1 MPKLLSKVQASSIVQ
16 RFSKSNAIRNEG
28 KEVGGYNQATRT
40 FTTSIG
46 HIGEPVSRSGQKQ
59 IVDALVSGE
68 RSRAFSLLYE
78 FSLGNNKLSAN
89 DFASILQSC
98 ARLPDPLFVMETWKI
113 MEEKEINISGKCY
126 SLAVRA
132 LCKGGYLK
140 EALCLMS
147 IMGENPNCYSML
159 PIYNNFLAA
168 CYETQTVDYA
178 NECMDLME
186 HQMVGKNEITYTQL
200 LKLAVLQQNLSAVHE
215 IWKECSK
222 FYSVSI
228 IFLRKFIWSFTELR
242 DLKSAYTA
250 LQHMVRLAFRENS
263 YISRTAEGRFC
274 DLRLD
279 IPAPSTGK
287 QSFIY
292 VSLDTEGSSNFD
304 MERQGLGAMDI
315 ISTEKKTLSVS
326 VMKLLRW
333 SFNDVMHACAKVQ
346 NCDLAEQL
354 MLQMQTLGLQPSGST
369 YDGFIRA
376 VVTTRG
382 YSDGVEALKVM
393 KEKNI
398 KPRDSTLAAL
408 AVICSRDLELNLAE
422 AFLDE
427 MSEIQSPRPYNA
439 FLEACDVLDR
449 PERAVHILAK
459 MKKLNLQPNIRT
471 YELLFSLFG
480 NVNAPYEEG
489 NMLSQVDVAKRIN
502 AIEMDMMK
510 NDLQHSHLSLK
521 NVLKALG
528 TEGMIKELIQ
538 YLRAAENR
546 FSRYDTYMITPVYNT
561 VLHSLVEAKESQMA
575 IQIFKSM
582 VSSGVPPDAATYNI
596 MIDCCSIIGCFR
608 SALVLISMMFR
619 SGFNPQA
626 VTLTG
631 LLKILLR
638 SEEFDGAL
646 KLLNQETI
654 EGIQL
659 DVQLYNTI
667 LRVASEKGRIDVVEF
682 IVEQMHLHG
691 VLPDPSTC
699 SHVFSAYVDHGF
711 YNTAMEALQVLS
723 VRMLAGVDKDDE
735 KQTELENLILG
746 EDLEDE
752 SQILEPFKDKKEYLT
767 VALLQLRWCAILG
780 YPVSWSP
787 SDSQWARRLSSNL
800 ASTSSPL

>member
-1 MPKLLSKVQASSIVQ
+1 MPKLLSKVRASSIVQ
-16 RFSKSNAIRNEG
+16 TLLNDIRNGG
-28 KEVGGYNQATRT
+28 KEIGGFSQAMRT
-40 FTTSIG
+40 FTTSSG
-46 HIGEPVSRSGQKQ
+46 HVEEPVSGLGQKQ
-59 IVDALVSGE
+59 IVDALVFGE
-68 RSRAFSLLYE
+68 RSRAVSLLYD
-78 FSLGNNKLSAN
+78 FSLGNNKLSAS
-89 DFASILQSC
+89 DFASILQTC

-113 MEEKEINISGKCY
+113 MEEKGINISAKCY
-126 SLAVRA
+126 FLAVRA

-140 EALCLMS
+140 EALSLMS
-147 IMGENPNCYSML
+147 IMEENPNSYSML
-159 PIYNNFLAA
+159 PVYNNFLVA
-168 CYETQTVDYA
+168 CSETHAVDYA
-178 NECMDLME
+178 NECMGLME
-186 HQMVGKNEITYTQL
+186 HQMVGKNEITYAQL

-222 FYSVSI
+222 YYSLSVIS
-228 IFLRKFIWSFTELR
+228 LRKFIWSFTELR
-242 DLKSAYTA
+242 DLQSAYTT
-250 LQHMVRLAFRENS
+250 LQHMVSLVVRENS

-279 IPAPSTGK
+279 IPAPSTGNL
-287 QSFIY
+287 SFIDA
-292 VSLDTEGSSNFD
+292 SLNTEGSTSFD
-304 MERQGLGAMDI
+304 LERQSIGSI
-315 ISTEKKTLSVS
+315 EISTVKKPLSAS
-326 VMKLLRW
+326 VTKLLRW

-376 VVTTRG
+376 IVTARG
-382 YSDGVEALKVM
+382 FSDGVEVLKVM
-393 KEKNI
+393 QEKNI
-398 KPRDSTLAAL
+398 KPHDSTLAVL
-408 AVICSRDLELNLAE
+408 AVICSRELQLDRAE

-427 MSEIQSPRPYNA
+427 IAEIRSPRPYNA
-439 FLEACDVLDR
+439 FLEACDVLDQ
-449 PERAVHILAK
+449 PERAVQILAK

-489 NMLSQVDVAKRIN
+489 NMLSQADVAKRIN

-510 NDLQHSHLSLK
+510 YGLQHSHLSLK

-538 YLRAAENR
+538 YLHAAENR

-575 IQIFKSM
+575 TQIFKSM

-596 MIDCCSIIGCFR
+596 MIDRCSIIGCFR
-608 SALVLISMMFR
+608 SALALISMMLR
-619 SGFNPQA
+619 NGFNPQA

-638 SEEFDGAL
+638 SEDFDGSL
-646 KLLNQETI
+646 KLLKQGI
-654 EGIQL
+654 SEGIQV
-659 DVQLYNTI
+659 DVLLYNTI
-667 LRVASEKGRIDVVEF
+667 LQVASEKGRIDVIEL
-682 IVEQMHLHG
+682 IVEQMHVHG

-699 SHVFSAYVDHGF
+699 RHVFAAYVDHGF

-723 VRMLAGVDKDDE
+723 VRMIAGCDNIEDD

-752 SQILEPFKDKKEYLT
+752 SQILEPFKDSKEYLT

-787 SDSQWARRLSSNL
+787 SESQWARRLSNNL
-800 ASTSSPL
+800 ASMSGSSL

>member
-1 MPKLLSKVQASSIVQ
+1 M
-16 RFSKSNAIRNEG
+16 
-28 KEVGGYNQATRT
+28 RT
-40 FTTSIG
+40 FTTSNG
-46 HIGEPVSRSGQKQ
+46 HVGEPVPRLGQKQ
-59 IVDALVSGE
+59 IVDALVLGE
-68 RSRAFSLLYE
+68 RRRAVSLLYE
-78 FSLGNNKLSAN
+78 FSLGNKKLSAD
-89 DFASILQSC
+89 DFVSILQSC

-113 MEEKEINISGKCY
+113 MEEKEIDISDKCY

-132 LCKGGYLK
+132 LCKGGCLK
-140 EALCLMS
+140 EALSLMS

-168 CYETQTVDYA
+168 CYESQTVDYA

-186 HQMVGKNEITYTQL
+186 HQMVGKNEITYAQL
-200 LKLAVLQQNLSAVHE
+200 LKLAVLQRNLSAVRE

-222 FYSVSI
+222 FYSLSI
-228 IFLRKFIWSFTELR
+228 LSLRKFIWSFTELR
-242 DLKSAYTA
+242 DLESAYTT

-263 YISRTAEGRFC
+263 CISRTAEGRFC

-279 IPAPSTGK
+279 IPAPSTGNW
-287 QSFIY
+287 SSID
-292 VSLDTEGSSNFD
+292 VSLDTKGSRNFD
-304 MERQGLGAMDI
+304 MERQSLGSME
-315 ISTEKKTLSVS
+315 ISAVKKTLSAS

-333 SFNDVMHACAKVQ
+333 SFNDVMHACAQVQ

-376 VVTTRG
+376 IATTRG
-382 YSDGVEALKVM
+382 FSDGVEVLKVM
-393 KEKNI
+393 QEKNI
-398 KPRDSTLAAL
+398 KPHDSTLAVL
-408 AVICSRDLELNLAE
+408 AVICSRELELNLAE

-427 MSEIQSPRPYNA
+427 MSEIQSPHPCNA
-439 FLEACDVLDR
+439 FLEACDVLDQ
-449 PERAVHILAK
+449 PERAVQILAK

-502 AIEMDMMK
+502 AIEMDMIK
-510 NDLQHSHLSLK
+510 NGLQHSHLSLR

-528 TEGMIKELIQ
+528 TEGMVKELIQ
-538 YLRAAENR
+538 YLHAAENR

-575 IQIFKSM
+575 KRIFKSM

-596 MIDCCSIIGCFR
+596 MIDGCSIVGCFR
-608 SALVLISMMFR
+608 SALALISMMFR
-619 SGFNPQA
+619 NGFNPQA

-631 LLKILLR
+631 LIKILLR
-638 SEEFDGAL
+638 SEDFDGAL
-646 KLLNQETI
+646 KLLNQGFS

-659 DVQLYNTI
+659 DVLLYNTI
-667 LRVASEKGRIDVVEF
+667 LQVASEKGRIDVIEL
-682 IVEQMHLHG
+682 IVEQMHLQG

-699 SHVFSAYVDHGF
+699 SHVFAAYVDHGF

-723 VRMLAGVDKDDE
+723 VRMIAGGDKDTDE
-735 KQTELENLILG
+735 KQTELENLILD

-752 SQILEPFKDKKEYLT
+752 SQILETFKDSKEYLT

-780 YPVSWSP
+780 YPVTWSP

-800 ASTSSPL
+800 ASTSGPL

>member
-1 MPKLLSKVQASSIVQ
+1 MPKLISKVRVSSIVQ
-16 RFSKSNAIRNEG
+16 GFSKLNVIRNGG
-28 KEVGGYNQATRT
+28 KEVGGYSQAMRT
-40 FTTSIG
+40 FTTSMG
-46 HIGEPVSRSGQKQ
+46 LVGEPGSRSGQKQ
-59 IVDALVSGE
+59 IVDALVLGE
-68 RSRAFSLLYE
+68 RSRAVSLLYE

-113 MEEKEINISGKCY
+113 MQEKEIDISDKCY
-126 SLAVRA
+126 SLAVQA

-140 EALCLMS
+140 EALSLMS

-178 NECMDLME
+178 NECIGLME
-186 HQMVGKNEITYTQL
+186 HQMVGKNEITYAQL

-215 IWKECSK
+215 IWKECSQ
-222 FYSVSI
+222 FYSNSI
-228 IFLRKFIWSFTELR
+228 ISLRKFIWSFTELR
-242 DLKSAYTA
+242 DLESAYMT
-250 LQHMVRLAFRENS
+250 LQHMVRLVFRGSS

-279 IPAPSTGK
+279 IPVPSTGNW
-287 QSFIY
+287 SFIDI
-292 VSLDTEGSSNFD
+292 SFDTEGSSNFD
-304 MERQGLGAMDI
+304 MERQSLSGMEVN
-315 ISTEKKTLSVS
+315 TVKTPLNAS

-369 YDGFIRA
+369 YAGFIRA
-376 VVTTRG
+376 IATTRG
-382 YSDGVEALKVM
+382 FSDGVEVLKVM
-393 KEKNI
+393 QEKNI
-398 KPRDSTLAAL
+398 KPHDSTLAIL
-408 AVICSRDLELNLAE
+408 AVICSRELELNLAE

-427 MSEIQSPRPYNA
+427 MSEIRSPRPYNA
-439 FLEACDVLDR
+439 FLEACDVLDQ
-449 PERAVHILAK
+449 PERAVQILAK

-471 YELLFSLFG
+471 YESLFSLFG

-502 AIEMDMMK
+502 VIEMDMMK
-510 NDLQHSHLSLK
+510 HGLQHSHLSLK

-538 YLRAAENR
+538 YLHAAENR

-561 VLHSLVEAKESQMA
+561 VLHSLVEAKESKTA
-575 IQIFKSM
+575 TKIFKSM

-608 SALVLISMMFR
+608 SALALISMMFR
-619 SGFNPQA
+619 NGFNPQA

-638 SEEFDGAL
+638 SEDFDGAL
-646 KLLNQETI
+646 KLLNQGI
-654 EGIQL
+654 SEGIQL
-659 DVQLYNTI
+659 DVLLYNTI
-667 LRVASEKGRIDVVEF
+667 LQVASEKGRIDVIEL

-699 SHVFSAYVDHGF
+699 SYVFTAYVDHGL

-723 VRMLAGVDKDDE
+723 VRMIAGGDKDTDE
-735 KQTELENLILG
+735 KQSELENLILG
-746 EDLEDE
+746 EDSEDE
-752 SQILEPFKDKKEYLT
+752 SQILEPFKDSKEYLT

-800 ASTSSPL
+800 ASTSGPL

>member
-1 MPKLLSKVQASSIVQ
+1 MPKLISKVRASSIVQ
-16 RFSKSNAIRNEG
+16 RFSKLTAIRNAG
-28 KEVGGYNQATRT
+28 KEVGDYSQAMRT
-40 FTTSIG
+40 FTTSNG
-46 HIGEPVSRSGQKQ
+46 HVGEPVSRSGQKQ
-59 IVDALVSGE
+59 IVDALVLGE
-68 RSRAFSLLYE
+68 RRRAVSLLYE
-78 FSLGNNKLSAN
+78 FSLGNNKLSAD

-113 MEEKEINISGKCY
+113 MEEKEINISDKCY

-140 EALCLMS
+140 EALSLMS
-147 IMGENPNCYSML
+147 IMGENTNCYSML

-168 CYETQTVDYA
+168 CYETQTLDYA

-186 HQMVGKNEITYTQL
+186 HQMVGKNEITYAQL

-222 FYSVSI
+222 FYSLSLLS
-228 IFLRKFIWSFTELR
+228 LRKFIWSFTELR
-242 DLKSAYTA
+242 DLNSAHTA
-250 LQHMVRLAFRENS
+250 LQQMVRLAFRENS

-279 IPAPSTGK
+279 IPAPSSGNW
-287 QSFIY
+287 SFID
-292 VSLDTEGSSNFD
+292 VSLDTVGSSNFD
-304 MERQGLGAMDI
+304 MERQSLGSMETNTAR
-315 ISTEKKTLSVS
+315 KTLSAS
-326 VMKLLRW
+326 VVKLLRW
-333 SFNDVMHACAKVQ
+333 SFNDVIHACAQVQ

-376 VVTTRG
+376 IATTRG
-382 YSDGVEALKVM
+382 FSDGVEVLKVM
-393 KEKNI
+393 QEKNI
-398 KPRDSTLAAL
+398 KPHDSTLAVL
-408 AVICSRDLELNLAE
+408 AVMCSRELELNLAE

-427 MSEIQSPRPYNA
+427 MSKIHNLHPYNA

-449 PERAVHILAK
+449 PERAVQILAK
-459 MKKLNLQPNIRT
+459 MKRLNLQPNIRT

-502 AIEMDMMK
+502 TIEMDMMK
-510 NDLQHSHLSLK
+510 NGIQHSHLSLR

-528 TEGMIKELIQ
+528 TEGMVKELIQ

-561 VLHSLVEAKESQMA
+561 VLHSLVEAKESRMA
-575 IQIFKSM
+575 TQIFKSM

-596 MIDCCSIIGCFR
+596 MIDGCSIVGCFR
-608 SALVLISMMFR
+608 SALALISMMFR

-638 SEEFDGAL
+638 SEDFDGAL
-646 KLLNQETI
+646 ELLNQGI
-654 EGIQL
+654 SEGIQL
-659 DVQLYNTI
+659 DLLLYNTI
-667 LRVASEKGRIDVVEF
+667 FQVAAEKGRIDVIEL
-682 IVEQMHLHG
+682 IVEHMHLQG

-699 SHVFSAYVDHGF
+699 SHVFAAYVDHGF

-723 VRMLAGVDKDDE
+723 VRMIAGVDKDTDE
-735 KQTELENLILG
+735 KRTELENLILG
-746 EDLEDE
+746 EDSEDE
-752 SQILEPFKDKKEYLT
+752 PKILETFKDSKEYLT
-767 VALLQLRWCAILG
+767 VALLQLRWCALLG

-800 ASTSSPL
+800 ASTNGLL

>member
-1 MPKLLSKVQASSIVQ
+1 MPKFISKVRTSKIVQ
-16 RFSKSNAIRNEG
+16 RFPNLNAIGNG
-28 KEVGGYNQATRT
+28 WKEAGGYNQAMRS
-40 FTTSIG
+40 FTSSIG
-46 HIGEPVSRSGQKQ
+46 HVGEPVSRSGQKQ

-68 RSRAFSLLYE
+68 KSRAVSLLYE

-98 ARLPDPLFVMETWKI
+98 ARLPDPLFVMEIWRI
-113 MEEKEINISGKCY
+113 MEEKEINISDKCY

-140 EALCLMS
+140 EALSLMS
-147 IMGENPNCYSML
+147 IMGENRNCYSML

-168 CYETQTVDYA
+168 CYETQSVDYA
-178 NECMDLME
+178 SKCMDLME
-186 HQMVGKNEITYTQL
+186 HQMVGKNEITYAQL

-222 FYSVSI
+222 FYSLSI
-228 IFLRKFIWSFTELR
+228 ISLRKFIWSFTELG
-242 DLKSAYTA
+242 DLESAYTA
-250 LQHMVRLAFRENS
+250 LQHMVRLAFRDS
-263 YISRTAEGRFC
+263 DISRTAEGRFC
-274 DLRLD
+274 DVRLD
-279 IPAPSTGK
+279 IPAPSTGSW
-287 QSFIY
+287 SFID
-292 VSLDTEGSSNFD
+292 VSLDIEGSSNFD
-304 MERQGLGAMDI
+304 MESQSLGNME
-315 ISTEKKTLSVS
+315 ISTVRKKLSAS

-376 VVTTRG
+376 IATTRG
-382 YSDGVEALKVM
+382 FSEGVEVLKVM
-393 KEKNI
+393 REENI
-398 KPRDSTLAAL
+398 KPRDSTLAVL
-408 AVICSRDLELNLAE
+408 AIICSRELELDLAE
-422 AFLDE
+422 SFLDE
-427 MSEIQSPRPYNA
+427 IYEIRSPHPCNA

-449 PERAVHILAK
+449 PERAVQIFAK

-502 AIEMDMMK
+502 AIEMDMMI
-510 NDLQHSHLSLK
+510 NGLQHSHLSLK

-538 YLRAAENR
+538 YLHAAENR

-575 IQIFKSM
+575 TKMFKSM

-608 SALVLISMMFR
+608 SALALISMMFR
-619 SGFNPQA
+619 NGFNPEA

-638 SEEFDGAL
+638 SEDFDGTL
-646 KLLNQETI
+646 KLLNQGI
-654 EGIQL
+654 SEGIQL
-659 DVQLYNTI
+659 DVLLYNTV
-667 LRVASEKGRIDVVEF
+667 LQVASEKGRIDVIEL
-682 IVEQMHLHG
+682 IVEQMHLQG

-699 SHVFSAYVDHGF
+699 SHVFAAYVDHGF

-723 VRMLAGVDKDDE
+723 VRMIAGGYKDNDE

-746 EDLEDE
+746 EDSEDE
-752 SQILEPFKDKKEYLT
+752 SRILKPFKDSKEYLT

-787 SDSQWARRLSSNL
+787 SDSHWARRLSSNL
-800 ASTSSPL
+800 ASTSSSL

>member
-1 MPKLLSKVQASSIVQ
+1 MPKFISKVRASSILQ
-16 RFSKSNAIRNEG
+16 RFSKSNVIRNG
-28 KEVGGYNQATRT
+28 GTEVGGYSQAMRT

-46 HIGEPVSRSGQKQ
+46 HVGEPVSRSGQKQ
-59 IVDALVSGE
+59 IADALVLGE
-68 RSRAFSLLYE
+68 RSRAVSLLYE
-78 FSLGNNKLSAN
+78 FSFGNNKLSAS
-89 DFASILQSC
+89 DFASILQIC

-113 MEEKEINISGKCY
+113 MEEKEINVSDKCY
-126 SLAVRA
+126 SLAIRA

-140 EALCLMS
+140 EALSLMS

-168 CYETQTVDYA
+168 CYETQTIDYA
-178 NECMDLME
+178 NECMNLME
-186 HQMVGKNEITYTQL
+186 HQRVGKNEITYAQL

-222 FYSVSI
+222 FYSLSI
-228 IFLRKFIWSFTELR
+228 ISLRKFIWSFTELR
-242 DLKSAYTA
+242 DLESAYAA

-263 YISRTAEGRFC
+263 YINRTAEGRFC

-279 IPAPSTGK
+279 IPAPSTGNW
-287 QSFIY
+287 SSIN

-304 MERQGLGAMDI
+304 MERESLCDMEM
-315 ISTEKKTLSVS
+315 STVKNSLSAS

-333 SFNDVMHACAKVQ
+333 SFNDIMHACANVQ
-346 NCDLAEQL
+346 NGDLAEQL

-376 VVTTRG
+376 IATTRG
-382 YSDGVEALKVM
+382 FSDGVEVLKVM
-393 KEKNI
+393 QEKNI
-398 KPRDSTLAAL
+398 KPHDSTLAVL
-408 AVICSRDLELNLAE
+408 AVICSRELELNLAE

-427 MSEIQSPRPYNA
+427 MSEIRSPHPYNA

-449 PERAVHILAK
+449 PERAVQILAK

-502 AIEMDMMK
+502 AIDMDMMK
-510 NDLQHSHLSLK
+510 YGLQHSHLSLK

-538 YLRAAENR
+538 YLHAAENR
-546 FSRYDTYMITPVYNT
+546 FSHYDTCMITPVYNT

-575 IQIFKSM
+575 TQMFKSM
-582 VSSGVPPDAATYNI
+582 VSSGVPPDAATYDI
-596 MIDCCSIIGCFR
+596 MINFCSISGCFR
-608 SALVLISMMFR
+608 SALALISMMFR
-619 SGFNPQA
+619 NGFNPQA

-631 LLKILLR
+631 LLKILLS
-638 SEEFDGAL
+638 SEDFDGAL
-646 KLLNQETI
+646 KLLNQGI
-654 EGIQL
+654 SEGIQL
-659 DVQLYNTI
+659 DVILYNTI
-667 LRVASEKGRIDVVEF
+667 LQVASEKGRIDVIEM
-682 IVEQMHLHG
+682 IVEQMHLQG

-699 SHVFSAYVDHGF
+699 SHVFAAYVDHGF

-723 VRMLAGVDKDDE
+723 MRMIAWGDKDTDE
-735 KQTELENLILG
+735 KHTELENLVLG

-752 SQILEPFKDKKEYLT
+752 SQILEPFKDSKEYLT

-800 ASTSSPL
+800 ASISGPL

>member
-1 MPKLLSKVQASSIVQ
+1 MPKLISKVRASSIVQ
-16 RFSKSNAIRNEG
+16 RFSKLHAIRNGG
-28 KEVGGYNQATRT
+28 KEVGGYSQAMRT
-40 FTTSIG
+40 FTTSMG
-46 HIGEPVSRSGQKQ
+46 HVGEPVSRSGQKQ
-59 IVDALVSGE
+59 IVDALVLGE
-68 RSRAFSLLYE
+68 RNRAVSLLYE
-78 FSLGNNKLSAN
+78 FSLGNNKFSAN

-113 MEEKEINISGKCY
+113 MQEKEIDISDKCY
-126 SLAVRA
+126 SLAVQA

-140 EALCLMS
+140 EALSLMS

-186 HQMVGKNEITYTQL
+186 HQMVGKNEITYAQL

-215 IWKECSK
+215 IWKECNQ
-222 FYSVSI
+222 FYSNSI
-228 IFLRKFIWSFTELR
+228 ISLRKFIWSFTELR
-242 DLKSAYTA
+242 DLESAYTT
-250 LQHMVRLAFRENS
+250 LQHMVRLVSRGNS

-279 IPAPSTGK
+279 IPSPSTGNW
-287 QSFIY
+287 SFID

-304 MERQGLGAMDI
+304 MERQSLSGME
-315 ISTEKKTLSVS
+315 ISTVQKPLSAS

-354 MLQMQTLGLQPSGST
+354 MLQLQTLGLQPSGST

-376 VVTTRG
+376 IATTRG
-382 YSDGVEALKVM
+382 FSDGVEVLKVM
-393 KEKNI
+393 QEKNI
-398 KPRDSTLAAL
+398 KPHDSTLAVL
-408 AVICSRDLELNLAE
+408 AVICSRELELNLAE

-427 MSEIQSPRPYNA
+427 MSEIRSPRPYNA
-439 FLEACDVLDR
+439 FLEACDVLDQ
-449 PERAVHILAK
+449 PERAVQILAK
-459 MKKLNLQPNIRT
+459 MKKLNLQPNIKT
-471 YELLFSLFG
+471 YESLFSLFG

-502 AIEMDMMK
+502 VIEMDMMK
-510 NDLQHSHLSLK
+510 NGLQHSHLSLK

-538 YLRAAENR
+538 YLHAAENR

-561 VLHSLVEAKESQMA
+561 VLHSLVEAKESKTA
-575 IQIFKSM
+575 TKIFKSM
-582 VSSGVPPDAATYNI
+582 VSSEVPPDAATYNI

-608 SALVLISMMFR
+608 SALALISMMFR
-619 SGFNPQA
+619 NGFNPQA

-638 SEEFDGAL
+638 SEDFDGAL
-646 KLLNQETI
+646 KLLNQGI
-654 EGIQL
+654 SEGIQL
-659 DVQLYNTI
+659 DVLLYNTI
-667 LRVASEKGRIDVVEF
+667 LQVASEKGRIDVIEL
-682 IVEQMHLHG
+682 IVEQMHLHV

-699 SHVFSAYVDHGF
+699 SHVFTAYVDHGL

-723 VRMLAGVDKDDE
+723 VRMIAGGDKDTDE
-735 KQTELENLILG
+735 KQTELESLILG
-746 EDLEDE
+746 EDSGDE
-752 SQILEPFKDKKEYLT
+752 SQILEPFKDSKEYLT

-787 SDSQWARRLSSNL
+787 LDSQWARRLSSNL
-800 ASTSSPL
+800 ASTRGPL

>member
-16 RFSKSNAIRNEG
+16 RFSKSNAIRNGE
-28 KEVGGYNQATRT
+28 KEVGGYNQAMRT

-46 HIGEPVSRSGQKQ
+46 HVGEPVSRSGQKQ

-68 RSRAFSLLYE
+68 RSRAVRLLYD

-113 MEEKEINISGKCY
+113 MEEKEINISDKCY

-132 LCKGGYLK
+132 LCKGGHLK
-140 EALCLMS
+140 EALSLMS
-147 IMGENPNCYSML
+147 IMGENPNSYSML

-168 CYETQTVDYA
+168 CYETQTLDYA
-178 NECMDLME
+178 NACIDLME
-186 HQMVGKNEITYTQL
+186 HQMVGKNEITYGQL

-222 FYSVSI
+222 FYSLSI
-228 IFLRKFIWSFTELR
+228 ISLRKFIWSFTELR
-242 DLKSAYTA
+242 DLESAYTT

-279 IPAPSTGK
+279 IPAPSTGNW
-287 QSFIY
+287 SFIDA
-292 VSLDTEGSSNFD
+292 SLDTEGSSNYD
-304 MERQGLGAMDI
+304 LESQSLSSMQ
-315 ISTEKKTLSVS
+315 ISTVKKTLSTS
-326 VMKLLRW
+326 VLKLLRW

-376 VVTTRG
+376 IVTTRG
-382 YSDGVEALKVM
+382 SSDGVEVLKVM
-393 KEKNI
+393 QEKNI
-398 KPRDSTLAAL
+398 KPRDSTLAVL
-408 AVICSRDLELNLAE
+408 AVICSRELELNLAE
-422 AFLDE
+422 VFLDGI
-427 MSEIQSPRPYNA
+427 SEIRKPRPYNA

-449 PERAVHILAK
+449 PERAVQILAK

-510 NDLQHSHLSLK
+510 NGLQHSHLSLK

-538 YLRAAENR
+538 YLHAAENR

-575 IQIFKSM
+575 AQIFKSM

-608 SALVLISMMFR
+608 SALALISMMFR
-619 SGFNPQA
+619 NGFNPQA

-638 SEEFDGAL
+638 SEDFDGAL
-646 KLLNQETI
+646 KLLNQGI
-654 EGIQL
+654 SEGIQL

-667 LRVASEKGRIDVVEF
+667 LHVASEKGRIDVIEL
-682 IVEQMHLHG
+682 IVEQMHLNR

-699 SHVFSAYVDHGF
+699 SHVFTAYVDNGF
-711 YNTAMEALQVLS
+711 FNTAMEALQVLS
-723 VRMLAGVDKDDE
+723 VRMIAGSDKDNDE

-746 EDLEDE
+746 EELEDE
-752 SQILEPFKDKKEYLT
+752 SQILEPFKDSKEYLT

-800 ASTSSPL
+800 ASTSGAL